1 MTTFITNKTA
11 DLFGLKQADLQNI
24 IAVIQQQAEV
34 EEAIIFGSRAKGNYK
49 TGSDVDIALKGSEV
63 NDITTSN
70 ISYKLNE
77 ETLMPYK
84 FDVLNYHT
92 VLNEDLLKHNDRVGI
107 CFYKRKNSTRI

>member
-1 MTTFITNKTA
+1 MTPSIINRTEYS
-11 DLFGLKQADLQNI
+11 FGLKPEDVESMIGI
-24 IAVIQQQAEV
+24 IKQHYEI

-49 TGSDVDIALKGSEV
+49 TGSDIDIALKGGEV
-63 NDITTSN
+63 NHITTSN

-92 VLNEDLLKHNDRVGI
+92 VANEDLAKHIDRVGV
-107 CFYKRKNSTRI
+107 CFYKRENL